1 MDRLILLRHG
11 QADPGSESGEDFDRR
26 LAPHGIVE
34 SRAMGLRLA
43 EMGFVPDLALVSTA
57 ARARDTWDAAG
68 PAFPNAAVRY
78 DDDLYHAFSDVVR
91 AAAFEA
97 EAVHEEIAEGV
108 AGGDAVAA
116 RDGVR
121 AGLDGFDDGFHE

>member
-11 QADPGSESGEDFDRR
+11 QADAGSETGDDFDRR

-57 ARARDTWDAAG
+57 ARARA
-68 PAFPNAAVRY
+68 
-78 DDDLYHAFSDVVR
+78 
-91 AAAFEA
+91 
-97 EAVHEEIAEGV
+97 
-108 AGGDAVAA
+108 AVAA
-116 RDGVR
+116 RARSGPNPISAPRGPVASDPT
-121 AGLDGFDDGFHE
+121 L